1 MPFWVGDNSP
11 RQTLPLAGFAIT
23 CLQGQFSLLLAAADL
38 RLILLASSRAI
49 PELELQLRTWPG
61 YAVRSS
67 SCCVL
72 GFKANQHMEW
82 QQWPSVAFGD
92 RHLLPVCSGIYVIAD
107 NNQFIWYVGQ
117 AINLQSRW
125 LGRGHHRYPQLIR
138 TNRKLKHRI
147 YWQAFPDHQLNEQER
162 FYIDLLKP
170 ELNGA
175 KVKTYLPKQP
185 QVDREIKR
193 LFKTLNR
200 TTLLFPLL
208 RSAIAGAYLDE
219 DGVQC
224 VVTIIYIN
232 DFRLLDKSVR
242 KRYSAQ
248 VRQAWWGLNTDCGKP
263 QDQYHMHQIVSYHL
277 PDQRFEFVEGS
288 EVLRHLEQHPSTYER

>member
-1 MPFWVGDNSP
+1 
-11 RQTLPLAGFAIT
+11 
-23 CLQGQFSLLLAAADL
+23 
-38 RLILLASSRAI
+38 
-49 PELELQLRTWPG
+49 
-61 YAVRSS
+61 
-67 SCCVL
+67 
-72 GFKANQHMEW
+72 MEW
-82 QQWPSVAFGD
+82 QQWPSVPFSD
-92 RHLLPVCSGIYVIAD
+92 RQQLPAAPGIYVVAD
-107 NNQFIWYVGQ
+107 SNQFIWYVGQ
-117 AINLQSRW
+117 ALNLQGRW

-138 TNRKLKHRI
+138 THKKLGHRI
-147 YWQAFPDHQLNEQER
+147 YWQAVDAHRLNEQER
-162 FYIDLLKP
+162 FYINLLKP

-208 RSAIAGAYLDE
+208 RSAIAGAYRDE

-224 VVTIIYIN
+224 VVTIIFIN

-248 VRQAWWGLNTDCGKP
+248 VRQAWWGLDTDCGKSLE
-263 QDQYHMHQIVSYHL
+263 QYHMHQIMSYHL
-277 PDQRFEFVEGS
+277 PDQRFEFVQGS
-288 EVLRHLEQHPSTYER
+288 EVLRYLEQHPSTYERVVETTHLFGLEVKALRDLSVLDEAVWEEAYTFFRDDKKTLKDMAYLNHVRPLLYPISESSS